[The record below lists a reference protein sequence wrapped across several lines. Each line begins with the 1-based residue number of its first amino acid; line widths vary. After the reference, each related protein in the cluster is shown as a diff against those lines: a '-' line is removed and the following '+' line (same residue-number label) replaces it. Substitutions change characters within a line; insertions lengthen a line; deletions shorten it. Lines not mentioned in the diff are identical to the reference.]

1 MNAPVTNSS
10 AGLPPAVA
18 PLVSD
23 DGVPLRELA
32 DRVMSRWKLV
42 LGTTV
47 LAGAGAYGV
56 ATLLPPMY
64 SAQAVFLTP
73 QSAKSSTTAALS
85 ALSSLGALPGGAAPS
100 TPADQYVALMQSR
113 SAFDRIIDGFKLI
126 DVYGVPLRSD
136 AREKLRTRTSFSLGK
151 RDGLITV
158 GVEDRDPKRAADM
171 ANAFVEVL
179 REMTSTL
186 AITEAQQRRKFFE
199 GHLEATSTR
208 LKAAQERLQGSGYS
222 QGALQSEP
230 KAAAEAYARLRAEI
244 TATEVRLQV
253 LRTKFTDG
261 APELQQVASALTG
274 LRRQLAAAEAAPPQA
289 PAGAGADYVG
299 RFRDF
304 KYQEALYE
312 LYARQFEAARV
323 DESREGMLIQI
334 VDVANPPERKSF
346 PRRGL
351 ITLAVAGCAFLATLL
366 LAVLLGPQRR
376 RDARP

>member
-1 MNAPVTNSS
+1 MSAPVIDSP
-10 AGLPPAVA
+10 AGMQPPS
-18 PLVSD
+18 PPIVSD
-23 DGVPLRELA
+23 DGVPMRDLA
-32 DRVMSRWKLV
+32 ARLLSRWKMV
-42 LGTTV
+42 LGTTL
-47 LAGAGAYGV
+47 LAGLAAFGV
-56 ATLLPPMY
+56 ATVLPPMY

-85 ALSSLGALPGGAAPS
+85 ALSSLGALPGGAVAS

-113 SAFDRIIDGFKLI
+113 SAFDRVIDGFKLV

-136 AREKLRTRTSFSLGK
+136 AREKLRTRASFGVGK

-158 GVEDRDPKRAADM
+158 AVDDRDPKRAADM

-186 AITEAQQRRKFFE
+186 ALTEAQQRRKFFE
-199 GHLEATSTR
+199 GHLEATSTK
-208 LKAAQERLQGSGYS
+208 LKAAQEKLQGSGFN

-244 TATEVRLQV
+244 TATEVRLQA
-253 LRTKFTDG
+253 LRTKFTDD
-261 APELQQVASALTG
+261 APELQQVTSSLAS
-274 LRRQLAAAEAAPPQA
+274 LRRQLAAAEAAPAQA
-289 PAGAGADYVG
+289 RAGGDYVG

-323 DESREGMLIQI
+323 DESREGTLIQV
-334 VDVANPPERKSF
+334 VDVASPPERKSF

-351 ITLAVAGCAFLATLL
+351 ITLAVSGCALLAALL
-366 LAVLLGPQRR
+366 LALLLGPPRR
-376 RDARP
+376 RDA